1 MFSPMKII
9 LLILV
14 AGAVFIAARMFR
26 KNTGDGGNLGKRDA
40 NDRVKGEARST
51 DLVECPKCGTFA
63 ANLEDHHCR
72 D

>member
-26 KNTGDGGNLGKRDA
+26 KNTEDGGNLRKRDGSG
-40 NDRVKGEARST
+40 RVDGGEQST
-51 DLVECPKCGTFA
+51 DLVECPKCGTFVA
-63 ANLEDHHCR
+63 TLEGHRCR